1 MLKPISVFWIVAASN
16 FQYSIIGLVFTHILS
31 ACTSVCAGWGWC
43 WRVWL
48 LVVTE
53 LYLLLSGSDTE
64 DGGGSLAPPRPS
76 SPGIMQPHRPGHR
89 TVRTVRSGALHPPPG
104 PCTPSRALHPGQ
116 SGAGPGAAAA
126 LSPAPPQCTLP
137 VCPQHQR
144 NSNLPEKN
152 GKEAPI
158 QVTIWSTIYSFLLI
172 FLAMIDRTLT
182 TWVTHF
188 SKLSNPPNRSFLPIL
203 L

>member
-1 MLKPISVFWIVAASN
+1 MGATPPCCRQGLGCYRAIARLQPS
-16 FQYSIIGLVFTHILS
+16 FQYSIIGLVFTHIS
-31 ACTSVCAGWGWC
+31 SDCTSVCAGWGWC

-104 PCTPSRALHPGQ
+104 PCTPHQGPAPLPGPCTPDSQEPDQELQLHCLLPLHNVPYLSVLHTRETQTYQRRMGRKLPYKLQ
-116 SGAGPGAAAA
+116 SGRPF
-126 LSPAPPQCTLP
+126 T
-137 VCPQHQR
+137 HF
-144 NSNLPEKN
+144 
-152 GKEAPI
+152 
-158 QVTIWSTIYSFLLI
+158 YSGLYSC
-172 FLAMIDRTLT
+172 LT
-182 TWVTHF
+182 TWVIHF
-188 SKLSNPPNRSFLPIL
+188 P
-203 L
+203 